1 MCGSLGGTDLALSFR
16 DRGGLPSLVSK
27 GEAWTGN
34 FVQGQESLYE
44 ARLTLGLRAGVATHQ
59 KLQDVIR
66 NIQQIVTHS
75 PGS

>member
-1 MCGSLGGTDLALSFR
+1 M
-16 DRGGLPSLVSK
+16 SK

-44 ARLTLGLRAGVATHQ
+44 VCLTLGLRAGVATHQ

-66 NIQQIVTHS
+66 NIQQIVAHS